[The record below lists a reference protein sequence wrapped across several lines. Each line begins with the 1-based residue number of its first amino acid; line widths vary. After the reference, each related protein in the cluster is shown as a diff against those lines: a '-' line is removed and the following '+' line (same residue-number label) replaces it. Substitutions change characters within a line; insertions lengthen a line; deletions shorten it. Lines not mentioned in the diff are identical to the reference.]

1 MKKDRNNDRVFE
13 QFKNL
18 KIVQLHNKKHEEQ
31 LLRSIYARKD
41 KPTRLFNIF
50 SFNPVPVIAG
60 IIIVIIIGAG
70 LLWWLPPVFFPNDLQ
85 AQGSVYIE
93 ESNGNRNITE
103 VSKIRAGMDIRT
115 LRDGRLNWKLNEKSR
130 VVLHKNTELKITELR
145 QSEESWQ
152 SRFDL
157 QKGSIDCQITLPGKN
172 SRFIILTPV
181 LEITVTGTRFSVT
194 VDDAGNSTVSVEKGK
209 VLCNPFYNLSRQLE
223 ADQDISADKKSLLK
237 QLIENEIPVVTENT
251 SMTFGEKAVK
261 QRTQI
266 VKKQLGKLL
275 EHNTEVSEVKQ
286 GIIESLQY
294 ILAEENDEK
303 ENNPEK
309 VRNGI
314 EKEENPDNPVS
325 DRSTGGRIDIN
336 SSVETGS
343 NGLPTGWKPLVQ
355 SPAYIWSGEQ
365 VYTGKKSLKITLNEV
380 ETRLNAWR
388 YTYRIKMPEQ
398 HIIGAEIF
406 IKTKDI
412 VGDGIRLTLE
422 AYNGLSDRP
431 VLTATSKNMF
441 LIKGTKDWTF
451 YKLLFPGNTDHKIKY
466 IVVRLIML
474 PGTTGTA
481 YFDDIYLIQSK

>member
-1 MKKDRNNDRVFE
+1 MKKDRNNDRAFE

-237 QLIENEIPVVTENT
+237 QLI
-251 SMTFGEKAVK
+251 K
-261 QRTQI
+261 
-266 VKKQLGKLL
+266 
-275 EHNTEVSEVKQ
+275 
-286 GIIESLQY
+286 
-294 ILAEENDEK
+294 
-303 ENNPEK
+303 
-309 VRNGI
+309 
-314 EKEENPDNPVS
+314 
-325 DRSTGGRIDIN
+325 GG
-336 SSVETGS
+336 
-343 NGLPTGWKPLVQ
+343 
-355 SPAYIWSGEQ
+355 
-365 VYTGKKSLKITLNEV
+365 
-380 ETRLNAWR
+380 
-388 YTYRIKMPEQ
+388 
-398 HIIGAEIF
+398 
-406 IKTKDI
+406 
-412 VGDGIRLTLE
+412 
-422 AYNGLSDRP
+422 
-431 VLTATSKNMF
+431 
-441 LIKGTKDWTF
+441 
-451 YKLLFPGNTDHKIKY
+451 
-466 IVVRLIML
+466 
-474 PGTTGTA
+474 
-481 YFDDIYLIQSK
+481 